1 MDMNS
6 QHRVVVIGAGYAG
19 VLAANRIQAS
29 LTSAEAR
36 RVSVV
41 MVNPRPDFIERIRLH
56 EVAAGVRENAAIPLG
71 DMLHPLVELVEGTV
85 LEIDADARVLSVA
98 VGGVVTREKYDT
110 LVYAVGSAAAMK
122 VPGAESF
129 AHPLGNVEGAES
141 ARLAIATGEHD
152 QRIVVVGG
160 GATGVEAAAEF
171 AEQYPTASVTLV
183 SHGEVLRHL
192 PAASRRSIGAT
203 LRRLG
208 VTVLESS
215 GVARV
220 TADAV
225 QLADGGSVPS
235 DVTVFAASFTV
246 PDLARRSG
254 LAVDAI
260 GRLLVDEQLRTVSHP
275 EIFGAGDAVH
285 PPSTVGAHLRMGC
298 AIAMPLGG
306 HAADNVL
313 HTLRGEALARLDV
326 GFGAQCISLG
336 RRAGLIQLLTR
347 ADEPLPVRITGRAG
361 AIVKELVCS
370 VLAAGAPRRERT
382 RPGSLI
388 LPGAPKRMPVDA
400 RT

>member
-1 MDMNS
+1 MDTGSEN
-6 QHRVVVIGAGYAG
+6 RVVVIGAGYAG

-29 LTSAEAR
+29 LTAAEAR

-56 EVAAGVRENAAIPLG
+56 EVAAGVRESAAIPLG
-71 DMLHPLVELVEGTV
+71 DMLHPRVVLVEGTV
-85 LEIDADARVLSVA
+85 LGIDAEARMLSVTAGGA
-98 VGGVVTREKYDT
+98 VTDQSYDT
-110 LVYAVGSAAAMK
+110 LVYAVGSVAALK
-122 VPGAESF
+122 VPGAEEF
-129 AHPLGNVEGAES
+129 AHPLGNIEGAES

-152 QRIVVVGG
+152 QSIVVVGG

-171 AEQYPTASVTLV
+171 AEQYPSASVTLV
-183 SHGEVLRHL
+183 SRGDVLGHL
-192 PAASRRSIGAT
+192 PAPSRRAVLTT

-225 QLADGGSVPS
+225 QLSGGGSLPS
-235 DVTVFAASFTV
+235 DVTVFAASFGV

-254 LAVDAI
+254 LEVDPF
-260 GRLLVDEQLRTVSHP
+260 GRLLVDEQLRAVSHP
-275 EIFGAGDAVH
+275 EIFGAGDAVR
-285 PPSTVGAHLRMGC
+285 PPSSVAAHLRMGC
-298 AIAMPLGG
+298 AVAMPLGG

-313 HTLRGEALARLDV
+313 HALRGETLARLDV

-336 RRAGLIQLLTR
+336 RKAGLIQLLSR
-347 ADEPLPVRITGRAG
+347 ADEPRPLRITGRAG

-382 RPGSLI
+382 RPGSLL

-400 RT
+400 RG